1 MWPPQIT
8 HSCFRLWVCLS
19 VCVMSFLSVKRNS
32 FFSDVA
38 PFLEAV
44 ENMWTYYE
52 TRGVDIFKEAVSG
65 NFLSHYYRQLFK
77 TLLVVVT
84 NEMIYCI

>member
-1 MWPPQIT
+1 M
-8 HSCFRLWVCLS
+8 CVCACVSLS
-19 VCVMSFLSVKRNS
+19 VIRNS

-65 NFLSHYYRQLFK
+65 NFLSHYRQLFK
-77 TLLVVVT
+77 TLLVVV
-84 NEMIYCI
+84 NGIQMK